1 MMSAPA
7 FASSLPNNL
16 DIDLKDVIGKQPVG
30 QNLSGYQNTPAAM
43 VEGQVDMNNLGVLQ
57 GGQPGMVPTQN
68 QLNLQTGQNQ

>member
-1 MMSAPA
+1 MQNGVGQQMMSAPA

-57 GGQPGMVPTQN
+57 GG
-68 QLNLQTGQNQ
+68 

>member
-1 MMSAPA
+1 MQNGVGQQMMSGPA

-16 DIDLKDVIGKQPVG
+16 DIDLKDVIGKQPAG

-57 GGQPGMVPTQN
+57 GG
-68 QLNLQTGQNQ
+68 